1 MGYTGGNATA
11 QGKPEYEALVGRQ
24 EAEIRMLEVMRRCVT
39 SKLKCDREYA
49 ASLSAVCALGFKCG
63 GGSGAGG
70 SAVDATPGSSL
81 MAGAWKRLLD
91 ELDAASRAIRTVCDR
106 IEKNTLD
113 RIAGICAEKRKA
125 KKAYQDEYNRI
136 SLQYNNLVD
145 ELARKKADYT
155 KHLETYRSMRSRFEE
170 HFFKSGRGGR
180 KLDDVREKYQRA
192 CRRLHLVHNE
202 YVLLIAEAQE
212 SEKDFQ
218 TIMMPAFM
226 QHHKQELE
234 NIIADWKNALIELAV
249 QWNPASE
256 EFVQIGLRMESC
268 TDIIQPCEEYN
279 DYTKKT
285 ERNDVEI
292 SFDDALVQGDTSG
305 HLQANQL
312 AVDNL
317 TMDWVRNKMT
327 ELETRLKECQDAIE
341 TSVDNKSENN
351 SELQLIELKS
361 EEHRLQKQVD
371 VIKKA
376 LFEIGCEELPSGCDL
391 PSLDINDIDITVDG
405 TLKRPSLS
413 NVSQASSMMTIATTL
428 ATSSLVD
435 ILRKPFRRKSVPNSG
450 NGNLSMDS
458 NSVQNNNSAITTTTP
473 SSGVGPQNS
482 DNSNHYHSDSLDGN
496 DGSVIVDMRPIV
508 TPVPFSDNN
517 SNNFLPSVV
526 GSSVK
531 SLIEEE
537 WFHGVLP
544 REEVVRLL
552 TKEGDFLVRETTRND
567 ENQTVLSVCWG
578 GHKHFIV
585 QTTSEGEFRF
595 EGPSFPTIQEL
606 ITYQYQSALPVTSR
620 SGAILRQ
627 PIPRERWE
635 LNNDDVLLLEKI
647 GRGNFGDVYKA
658 RLRST
663 NKEAAVKTCRVTVP
677 DEHKKKFLQEGR
689 ILKQYDHPNVV
700 KLIGICVQKQPI
712 MIVMELV
719 AGGSLLS
726 YLRNNSKTLSVL
738 QLVSMCRDAAAGMMY
753 LESKNCIHRD
763 LAARNCLV
771 DDKNIVKISDF
782 GMSREEE
789 EYIVSD
795 GMKQIPIKWTAPEAL
810 NFGKYTTLCDV
821 WSYGVLCWEIFA
833 KGGTPYSGLS
843 NSKAREKID
852 TGYRMPAPEGTPEEI
867 YRLML
872 QCWQYQ
878 PENRPHFD
886 RIYATMESLVKS
898 LSPVSPKMRIV
909 DGSKSNDISNVAL
922 FMLRI

>member
-1 MGYTGGNATA
+1 M
-11 QGKPEYEALVGRQ
+11 
-24 EAEIRMLEVMRRCVT
+24 
-39 SKLKCDREYA
+39 
-49 ASLSAVCALGFKCG
+49 
-63 GGSGAGG
+63 
-70 SAVDATPGSSL
+70 
-81 MAGAWKRLLD
+81 
-91 ELDAASRAIRTVCDR
+91 
-106 IEKNTLD
+106 
-113 RIAGICAEKRKA
+113 
-125 KKAYQDEYNRI
+125 
-136 SLQYNNLVD
+136 VD

-218 TIMMPAFM
+218 TVMMPAFM

-234 NIIADWKNALIELAV
+234 NIIADWKNALTELAV

-285 ERNDVEI
+285 ERNDVEF

-391 PSLDINDIDITVDG
+391 PSLDINDIEITVDG

-458 NSVQNNNSAITTTTP
+458 NSVQNNNSAITTTTA

-482 DNSNHYHSDSLDGN
+482 ENSNHYHSDSLDGN

-508 TPVPFSDNN
+508 TPVPVADNN
-517 SNNFLPSVV
+517 SNNFLPSV
-526 GSSVK
+526 
-531 SLIEEE
+531 L
-537 WFHGVLP
+537 
-544 REEVVRLL
+544 
-552 TKEGDFLVRETTRND
+552 
-567 ENQTVLSVCWG
+567 
-578 GHKHFIV
+578 
-585 QTTSEGEFRF
+585 
-595 EGPSFPTIQEL
+595 
-606 ITYQYQSALPVTSR
+606 
-620 SGAILRQ
+620 
-627 PIPRERWE
+627 
-635 LNNDDVLLLEKI
+635 
-647 GRGNFGDVYKA
+647 
-658 RLRST
+658 
-663 NKEAAVKTCRVTVP
+663 
-677 DEHKKKFLQEGR
+677 
-689 ILKQYDHPNVV
+689 
-700 KLIGICVQKQPI
+700 
-712 MIVMELV
+712 
-719 AGGSLLS
+719 
-726 YLRNNSKTLSVL
+726 YL
-738 QLVSMCRDAAAGMMY
+738 
-753 LESKNCIHRD
+753 SKNI
-763 LAARNCLV
+763 
-771 DDKNIVKISDF
+771 
-782 GMSREEE
+782 M
-789 EYIVSD
+789 EY
-795 GMKQIPIKWTAPEAL
+795 P
-810 NFGKYTTLCDV
+810 
-821 WSYGVLCWEIFA
+821 
-833 KGGTPYSGLS
+833 
-843 NSKAREKID
+843 
-852 TGYRMPAPEGTPEEI
+852 
-867 YRLML
+867 
-872 QCWQYQ
+872 
-878 PENRPHFD
+878 
-886 RIYATMESLVKS
+886 
-898 LSPVSPKMRIV
+898 
-909 DGSKSNDISNVAL
+909 
-922 FMLRI
+922 

>member
-63 GGSGAGG
+63 GG
-70 SAVDATPGSSL
+70 AVDTTPGSSL

-91 ELDAASRAIRTVCDR
+91 ELDAASRAIRSVCDR

-218 TIMMPAFM
+218 TVMMPAFM

-234 NIIADWKNALIELAV
+234 NIIADWKNALTELAV

-341 TSVDNKSENN
+341 TNVDNKSENN

-391 PSLDINDIDITVDG
+391 PSLDINDIEITVDG

-458 NSVQNNNSAITTTTP
+458 NSVQNNNSAITTTTA
-473 SSGVGPQNS
+473 SSG
-482 DNSNHYHSDSLDGN
+482 
-496 DGSVIVDMRPIV
+496 I
-508 TPVPFSDNN
+508 
-517 SNNFLPSVV
+517 

-726 YLRNNSKTLSVL
+726 YLRNNSKTLSVI

-886 RIYATMESLVKS
+886 SIYATMESLVKS

>member
-70 SAVDATPGSSL
+70 GAVDAAPGSSL

-91 ELDAASRAIRTVCDR
+91 ELDAASRAIRSVCDR

-234 NIIADWKNALIELAV
+234 NIIADWKNALTELAV

-351 SELQLIELKS
+351 SEIQLIELKS

-413 NVSQASSMMTIATTL
+413 SVSQASSMMTIATTL

-458 NSVQNNNSAITTTTP
+458 NSVQNNNSAITTTTA
-473 SSGVGPQNS
+473 SSG
-482 DNSNHYHSDSLDGN
+482 
-496 DGSVIVDMRPIV
+496 I
-508 TPVPFSDNN
+508 
-517 SNNFLPSVV
+517 

-852 TGYRMPAPEGTPEEI
+852 TGYRMPAPEGTPDEI

-886 RIYATMESLVKS
+886 RIYATVESLVKS
-898 LSPVSPKMRIV
+898 LSPVPPKMRIV
-909 DGSKSNDISNVAL
+909 DGAKSNDIANVAL

>member
-63 GGSGAGG
+63 GG
-70 SAVDATPGSSL
+70 AVDTTPGSSL

-91 ELDAASRAIRTVCDR
+91 ELDAASRAIRSVCDR

-218 TIMMPAFM
+218 TVMMPAFM

-234 NIIADWKNALIELAV
+234 NIIADWKNALTELAV

-341 TSVDNKSENN
+341 TNVDNKSENN

-391 PSLDINDIDITVDG
+391 PSLDINDIEITVDG

-458 NSVQNNNSAITTTTP
+458 NSVQNNNSAITTTTA
-473 SSGVGPQNS
+473 SSG
-482 DNSNHYHSDSLDGN
+482 
-496 DGSVIVDMRPIV
+496 I
-508 TPVPFSDNN
+508 
-517 SNNFLPSVV
+517 

-726 YLRNNSKTLSVL
+726 YLRNNSKTLSVI

-886 RIYATMESLVKS
+886 SIYATMESLVKS
-898 LSPVSPKMRIV
+898 LRPS
-909 DGSKSNDISNVAL
+909 SKWSAAAC
-922 FMLRI
+922 LRKW